1 MVSRAAVDAL
11 IDQKRVKLVLDL
23 KPALDAD
30 TLRERIRREMADM
43 QPEEFFAELLRK
55 LVPKNLVVPLAKE
68 VDFHSKSYISK
79 LTDTE
84 IERLIKIL
92 KGMVFPITDYAP
104 FEYAV
109 VTAGG
114 VSCDEVNRYTMES
127 VKVKGLYFAGEVL
140 DIDADTGGYNLQVAF
155 STGRLAGQ
163 LKK

>member
-1 MVSRAAVDAL
+1 M
-11 IDQKRVKLVLDL
+11 
-23 KPALDAD
+23 
-30 TLRERIRREMADM
+30 
-43 QPEEFFAELLRK
+43 
-55 LVPKNLVVPLAKE
+55 PLAKE

-114 VSCDEVNRYTMES
+114 VCCDEVNKYTMES
-127 VKVKGLYFAGEVL
+127 LKVGGLY
-140 DIDADTGGYNLQVAF
+140 LQAKC
-155 STGRLAGQ
+155 SI
-163 LKK
+163 